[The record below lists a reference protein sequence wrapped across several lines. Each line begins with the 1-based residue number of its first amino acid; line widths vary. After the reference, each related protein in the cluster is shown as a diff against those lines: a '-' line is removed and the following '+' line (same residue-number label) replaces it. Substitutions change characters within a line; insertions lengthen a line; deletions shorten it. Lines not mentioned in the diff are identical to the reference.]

1 LLLLLEAFDPLLGGV
16 LFLFVELIAP
26 NCGAKD
32 EGEVLIEN
40 PVDGAGE
47 GCRGVKEI
55 ELVWHHRRTIVVHA
69 DGL

>member
-1 LLLLLEAFDPLLGGV
+1 LETLDSLLSGV

-26 NCGAKD
+26 YGGAKD

-47 GCRGVKEI
+47 RCLGVKEI
-55 ELVWHHRRTIVVHA
+55 ELVWRHRGTVIIHT